1 MPDVHSP
8 SQRSY
13 NMSRIRGT
21 NTLPEK
27 AVRSLLRAE
36 GYRFRSNV
44 ANLPGK
50 PDITLPALQIAIFVH
65 GCFWHRHEGCRFATN
80 PKSNSEF
87 WTEKFS
93 RTVERDREHAKALK
107 KLGWKVVVIWE
118 CAIKNDA
125 AGIRRKILA
134 LAKPKKK

>member
-1 MPDVHSP
+1 MSDVHSP

-50 PDITLPALQIAIFVH
+50 PDVILPALRIAIFVH
-65 GCFWHRHEGCRFATN
+65 GCFWHRHVGCRFATN
-80 PKSNSEF
+80 PKSNSDF
-87 WTEKFS
+87 WTQKFS
-93 RTVERDREHAKALK
+93 RTVERDRAHAKALK

-118 CAIKNDA
+118 CAIKNDP

-134 LAKPKKK
+134 LGKS